1 MYYNLKRKMTELIEM
16 IYSIIDLDILK
27 SYENFTITL
36 SKKILK
42 KNESYLN
49 REFVIY
55 NLYRQE
61 AELVNSLII
70 CLAHHID
77 YCNTGETKKSSPE
90 FIGLYEKIL
99 HTALNSNML
108 DYEQL
113 RKSNDYQN
121 QKRLQEVLSSYWY
134 SDIGKD
140 ENIILEIYNC
150 FKIKDILKSQGFRY
164 NVSYG
169 SWELEV
175 PRNQFTDFQNS
186 LKKLDDKIIIKSR
199 NCNKIVFVVD
209 CLIEVVGKSFKYK
222 DQLKANNYY
231 FSNGKWIKKIK
242 GYQFLE
248 EKEKIESIIPKGLG
262 IKVDIDFQ

>member
-1 MYYNLKRKMTELIEM
+1 MYYNLKRKIIELIK
-16 IYSIIDLDILK
+16 ILYPDIDLDILK

-49 REFVIY
+49 REFIIY
-55 NLYRQE
+55 NLHRQE
-61 AELVNSLII
+61 AELVNSLIV
-70 CLAHHID
+70 CLARHID
-77 YCNTGETKKSSPE
+77 FCNCGETKKSSPE
-90 FIGLYEKIL
+90 FVELYKKIL
-99 HTALNSNML
+99 HVALNNNML

-113 RKSNDYQN
+113 RNSNDYHS
-121 QKRLQEVLSSYWY
+121 QKRLQEVLSSYWSSN
-134 SDIGKD
+134 SDNE
-140 ENIILEIYNC
+140 ENVILEIYNC

-164 NVSYG
+164 NISYG

-175 PRNQFTDFQNS
+175 PRNQFTDFQDS

-199 NCNKIVFVVD
+199 NYNKIVFVVD

-222 DQLKANNYY
+222 DQLKANKYY

-262 IKVDIDFQ
+262 IKININFQ